1 MTAAKVGPSQEVGPS
16 HIDASPPVLRRRLV
30 VAVAGGLIAM
40 MVALGALVVDLSTS
54 RAELQSQLDDNRRT
68 INALTKQ
75 LYWAQEQLGQVP

>member
-1 MTAAKVGPSQEVGPS
+1 MAQNTVG
-16 HIDASPPVLRRRLV
+16 SPNPIQPPALRRRLI

-40 MVALGALVVDLSTS
+40 VVALGALVVDLSTS
-54 RAELQSQLDDNRRT
+54 RIQLQSQLDDNRRT

>member
-1 MTAAKVGPSQEVGPS
+1 MTAAKVGPSNTHATPPS
-16 HIDASPPVLRRRLV
+16 PRRRLL